1 MSNFAF
7 LQAEWPLMYE
17 SAMRVEETANTDAR
31 TSCFY
36 ARRTLEMAVAWLFQ
50 HDRSLKLPYQ
60 PNLNAFIHEPTFRSV
75 VGDTIFTKANVI
87 RSLGNKAVHENQR
100 MGPSDGQAATRELF
114 HFCYWMARTYGRRSR
129 PDPSL
134 MFKPAL
140 LPTATALPTQ
150 TVAQLQSLE
159 GQLEERDAKVTAL
172 LSDKAALD
180 AELKALRDEVAAVKA
195 ANAVQPD
202 THDYSEAQTRDYYI
216 DLLLREAGW
225 QLTDKN
231 LEVEVS
237 GMPKSDGVNQGKGF
251 VDYVL
256 WGDDGKP
263 LAVVEAKRTRRD
275 AKVGQQQAKL
285 YADCLQA
292 QYGQRP
298 VIFYSNGYEHWM
310 WNDTAYPPRAVQGF
324 FKKQELELMIQRRTS
339 RRPLA
344 QAVINADI
352 IGRYYQTRA
361 VRRIGE
367 AFEKDNL
374 RKALARPAR

>member
-1 MSNFAF
+1 
-7 LQAEWPLMYE
+7 
-17 SAMRVEETANTDAR
+17 MRHPVTKFCEAIR
-31 TSCFY
+31 G
-36 ARRTLEMAVAWLFQ
+36 
-50 HDRSLKLPYQ
+50 PYQ
-60 PNLNAFIHEPTFRSV
+60 PNLNAFIHEPTFRMT

-100 MGPSDGQAATRELF
+100 MVPADGQAATRELF
-114 HFCYWMARTYGRRSR
+114 HVCYWLARTYGRKAR

-134 MFKPAL
+134 TFKPAL
-140 LPTATALPTQ
+140 LPTASALPAQ

-159 GQLEERDAKVTAL
+159 TQLKERDEKFNAL

-202 THDYSEAQTRDYYI
+202 THDYSEAETRDYYI
-216 DLLLREAGW
+216 DLLLNEAGW
-225 QLTDKN
+225 QLTAKN
-231 LEVEVS
+231 LEIEVN
-237 GMPKSDGVNQGKGF
+237 GMPNNQGKGF

-298 VIFYSNGYEHWM
+298 VIFYTNGYEHWM
-310 WNDTAYPPRAVQGF
+310 WNDVSYAPRAVQGF
-324 FKKQELELMIQRRTS
+324 FKKPELDLMIQRRTS
-339 RRPLA
+339 RKVLA
-344 QAVINADI
+344 QAVINPDI
-352 IGRYYQTRA
+352 VGRYYQTRA
-361 VRRIGE
+361 IRRIGE
-367 AFEKDNL
+367 TFEKDNQ
-374 RKALARPAR
+374 RKALVVMATHFA

>member
-1 MSNFAF
+1 M
-7 LQAEWPLMYE
+7 
-17 SAMRVEETANTDAR
+17 
-31 TSCFY
+31 
-36 ARRTLEMAVAWLFQ
+36 
-50 HDRSLKLPYQ
+50 
-60 PNLNAFIHEPTFRSV
+60 
-75 VGDTIFTKANVI
+75 
-87 RSLGNKAVHENQR
+87 
-100 MGPSDGQAATRELF
+100 GQAATRELF
-114 HFCYWMARTYGRRSR
+114 HFCYWMARTYGRRAR
-129 PDPSL
+129 PDPGL
-134 MFKPAL
+134 TFQPAL
-140 LPTATALPTQ
+140 LRSATTATALPPQ

-159 GQLEERDAKVTAL
+159 TQLKERDVKVTAL

-180 AELKALRDEVAAVKA
+180 AELRALRDEVAAVKA

-202 THDYSEAQTRDYYI
+202 THDYSEAETRDYYI

-237 GMPKSDGVNQGKGF
+237 GMPKNQGKGF

-275 AKVGQQQAKL
+275 SKVGQQQAKL

-298 VIFYSNGYEHWM
+298 VIFYSNGYEHWL
-310 WNDTAYPPRAVQGF
+310 WNDTVYPPRAVQGF

-339 RRPLA
+339 RKPLA
-344 QAVINADI
+344 QAVINPDI

-367 AFEKDNL
+367 TFEKDNL
-374 RKALARPAR
+374 CKALVVMATGAGCLFRTIVITDFG